1 MPVILPERHWP
12 AWLDA
17 GLQDAGEPT
26 AMLRPD
32 PADALRPYPVGPVV
46 NNPRNDRPDCLE
58 PAP

>member
-17 GLQDAGEPT
+17 GLQDAGELT

-32 PADALRPYPVGPVV
+32 PADAMRP
-46 NNPRNDRPDCLE
+46 
-58 PAP
+58 